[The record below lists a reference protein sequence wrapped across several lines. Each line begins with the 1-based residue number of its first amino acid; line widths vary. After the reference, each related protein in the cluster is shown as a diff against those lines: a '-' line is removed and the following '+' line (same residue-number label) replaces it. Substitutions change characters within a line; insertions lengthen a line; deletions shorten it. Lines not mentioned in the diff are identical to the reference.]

1 MGIVTVAEE
10 LRTSYWWLAGISS
23 RCFSIR
29 LNLPGV
35 KNLLFGSSAAFAF
48 GKAGEVLTVSFLHK
62 FLLPFLEQSG
72 PSASLSPPRVCSCYG
87 GMCVYVFFCLQQ
99 KCSTSTMEFFAVSIE
114 WYFKKKWFCRT
125 RYADRLLS
133 LVLLLS
139 VGFLFSWLDEHFS
152 FRQKLFFL
160 FWALSIETWRVA
172 GLQQQKGCAWGEV
185 VYWEL

>member
-29 LNLPGV
+29 LHLPGL

-87 GMCVYVFFCLQQ
+87 GMCVYVFFV
-99 KCSTSTMEFFAVSIE
+99 CSRNVAHPQWSS
-114 WYFKKKWFCRT
+114 
-125 RYADRLLS
+125 LLS
-133 LVLLLS
+133 PLNDILRKNGFVEQDMQTDFFLCRCFSLLDSSYLGLMNVS
-139 VGFLFSWLDEHFS
+139 PSDRS
-152 FRQKLFFL
+152 FCSYFGLWVQKL
-160 FWALSIETWRVA
+160 
-172 GLQQQKGCAWGEV
+172 GE
-185 VYWEL
+185 